1 MYLPTTMEE
10 IRNLGWTHPDII
22 LVSGDSYIDSPYIGV
37 AAIGKVLYQAGYKT
51 AIICQPDITTG
62 EDITRLGEPGLF
74 WAVTAGSVDSMVAN
88 YTASGRKRR
97 TDDYTPGGKNNRR
110 PDRATIVYTNLIK
123 RYYKSR
129 KPIVLGGIEASLRRI
144 AHYDYW
150 SNRVRGSVLI
160 DAKADYLL
168 FGMAERSILEMAAC
182 LKTKGD
188 PTGLRGICYIAAE
201 PPKDAIKLPSYEESA
216 KDKEKF
222 TQMFHTFYQN
232 NDPVTA
238 RKLTQKHGA
247 RYLVQNPPAYYLNS
261 RELDKINRLNY
272 MRDVHPFYAKQGR
285 VKALDTIRFSIL
297 THRGCYGECNFCAI
311 SVHQGRKV
319 RWRNPESII
328 NEAEEIAGHPDFK
341 GIIHDVGGPTANMYG
356 IECKRKDREG
366 CCTNKRCLYPEICD
380 ELLVNH
386 SRQTNLLRAITKID
400 GVKKVNV
407 ASGVRY
413 DMVMSDKKCGT
424 VYLNNL
430 VENHVSGQLKIAPEH
445 TETHILDL
453 MGKPSVDRLTAFK
466 RKFYQATKKAGKKQ
480 FLTYYV
486 IAAHPGCSERDMKN
500 LSNFA
505 HSELGILPEQVQIF
519 TPTPSTYST
528 LMYWTGRD
536 PFSGKQLYVERKI
549 KGKVRQK
556 NALSARR
563 H

>member
-22 LVSGDSYIDSPYIGV
+22 LVSGDSYIDSPYIG
-37 AAIGKVLYQAGYKT
+37 AAVIGRVLYQAGYKT
-51 AIICQPDITTG
+51 AIICQPDITSG

-123 RYYKSR
+123 KYYKSQR
-129 KPIVLGGIEASLRRI
+129 PIVLGGIEASLRRI
-144 AHYDYW
+144 AHYDFW
-150 SNRVRGSVLI
+150 SDQVRRSILF

-168 FGMAERSILEMAAC
+168 YGMADRSIVELANSIRDES
-182 LKTKGD
+182 D
-188 PTGLRGICYIAAE
+188 PKKLRGLCYISGTPPVNSLDLPAFEKAAQ
-201 PPKDAIKLPSYEESA
+201 
-216 KDKEKF
+216 DKEKF
-222 TQMFHTFYQN
+222 TQMFHLFYKN

-238 RKLTQKHGA
+238 KVLVQKHGS
-247 RYLVQNPPAYYLNS
+247 RYLVQNPPAYHLNS
-261 RELDKINRLNY
+261 KELNAIHKLRY
-272 MRDVHPFYAKQGR
+272 MRDVHPFYAKQGKI
-285 VKALDTIRFSIL
+285 KALETIQFSIL

-311 SVHQGRKV
+311 SVHQGRKI
-319 RWRNPESII
+319 RWRSPESII

-380 ELLVNH
+380 ELPVNH
-386 SRQTNLLRAITKID
+386 SRQTTLLRAITRIK

-407 ASGVRY
+407 ASGIRY
-413 DMVMSDKKCGT
+413 DMVMSDKKCGM

-430 VENHVSGQLKIAPEH
+430 VKNHVSGQLKIAPEH

-453 MGKPSVDRLTAFK
+453 MGKPSADRLTAFK

-480 FLTYYV
+480 FLTYYM

-505 HSELGILPEQVQIF
+505 LSELGIRPEQVQIF

-536 PFSGKQLYVERKI
+536 PFTGKELYVEKNI

-556 NALSARR
+556 NSLSAGR